1 MKAVFIR
8 GRGLVEVG
16 ETPVPNLSVG
26 DVLVKMEA
34 CGICG
39 TDVEKFLG
47 VHLTPPKLGHEVS
60 GVVEKIGSNVVGD
73 LQIGD
78 RVFVHHHVP
87 CYTCHYCRRGDHTM
101 CDTFSKTNIDP
112 CGLAEYFRVP
122 KYNVE
127 RGAVLKLPN
136 NVDFDEATLIEPM
149 ACCLRALG
157 KVKAEKG
164 DDVLIIGTGPTGL
177 LITGLLR
184 LFGAGLII
192 SSEVSE
198 RRLEAAGRMGAQ
210 ILVNP
215 SKESLL
221 DRVYEATDGRGVDL
235 AVVAVGAGKLIETA
249 ANCVRK
255 GGKVLMFGAPPGGEL
270 FTYEAGKLFIRE
282 VSLIPSYSTT
292 EIETNIALKL
302 LESKQLDLRWLI
314 SHRFKLSQA
323 SEALKMAAEGR
334 EALKVV
340 VNP

>member
-1 MKAVFIR
+1 
-8 GRGLVEVG
+8 
-16 ETPVPNLSVG
+16 
-26 DVLVKMEA
+26 
-34 CGICG
+34 
-39 TDVEKFLG
+39 
-47 VHLTPPKLGHEVS
+47 
-60 GVVEKIGSNVVGD
+60 
-73 LQIGD
+73 
-78 RVFVHHHVP
+78 
-87 CYTCHYCRRGDHTM
+87 M

-157 KVKAEKG
+157 IVKAEKG
-164 DDVLIIGTGPTGL
+164 DDVLIIGAGPTGL

-235 AVVAVGAGKLIETA
+235 AVVAVG
-249 ANCVRK
+249 

>member
-1 MKAVFIR
+1 MKAVFVR
-8 GRGLVEVG
+8 KKGLVEV
-16 ETPVPNLSVG
+16 EDVPVPSLSAG

-60 GVVEKIGSNVVGD
+60 GVVEKMGSDAVGD
-73 LQIGD
+73 LRIGD

-101 CDTFSKTNIDP
+101 CETFSRTNLDP

-122 KYNVE
+122 RYNVE

-136 NVDFDEATLIEPM
+136 DVDFDEATFIEPM
-149 ACCLRALG
+149 ACCLRGLN
-157 KVKAEKG
+157 KVKVEKG
-164 DDVLIIGTGPTGL
+164 SDVLVIGAGPTGL
-177 LITGLLR
+177 IITGLLR
-184 LFGAGLII
+184 LFGAGVII
-192 SSEVSE
+192 SSEVSD
-198 RRLEAAGRMGAQ
+198 RRLEAAGRMGAK

-215 SKESLL
+215 LKEDLL

-235 AVVAVGAGKLIETA
+235 AVVAVGAGKLIEA
-249 ANCVRK
+249 AADCVRK
-255 GGKVLMFGAPPGGEL
+255 GGKVLMFGAPPKGEL
-270 FTYEAGKLFIRE
+270 FTYEASKLFIRE

-292 EIETNIALKL
+292 EVETNVALRL
-302 LESKQLDLRWLI
+302 LESKQLSLKWLI

-323 SEALKMAAEGR
+323 SEALKAAAEGR
-334 EALKVV
+334 ETLKVI